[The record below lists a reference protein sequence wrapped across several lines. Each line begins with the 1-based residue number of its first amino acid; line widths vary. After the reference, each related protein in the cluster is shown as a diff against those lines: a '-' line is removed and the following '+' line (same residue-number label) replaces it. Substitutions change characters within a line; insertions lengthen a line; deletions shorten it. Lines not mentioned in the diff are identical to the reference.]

1 MPIIRFLD
9 IMNDNYNGFDKSTI
23 EAIEEGFKKFNNSF
37 IENED
42 PKINDHLIYT
52 FYNKCYNTYSS
63 MLFSDEKL
71 IIEVNELSIKNTQD
85 IYDLSIKR
93 EETIKLFDEMMLIFF
108 IEYLM
113 PKIKNK
119 SSIQN
124 NKLAPMSFTRGIDNR
139 IFEYYQDGT
148 FDRYFN
154 YIIELEKGNDIKN
167 PVDQLKREDNINKG
181 LDMLFEM
188 GYEVNVTFNDFNI
201 YDYGRGF
208 IEQYRFLYNKILIRI
223 FEGYIVKN
231 NIESIDDIN
240 IIELL
245 PSLKSDINKVRDIMY
260 FIYKNAYLGKHDKS
274 TLINE
279 LEDGIN
285 LLGMIKKV
293 FLEENT
299 YSLNSSISSCEKIIK
314 IASKNYNSKLEFIN
328 SIGLLYINI
337 YNNYMDKSFIRR
349 MHLFRNDETI
359 LEGKTLEKIN
369 KIAKEKYNI
378 LSKELIDSSKEK
390 LQEKIKKE
398 EEQKKLIE
406 DICVKLLYKNE

>member
-23 EAIEEGFKKFNNSF
+23 EAIEDGFKKFNNSF

-148 FDRYFN
+148 FDSYFN

-274 TLINE
+274 DLINE

-369 KIAKEKYNI
+369 KIAKEKYNV

-390 LQEKIKKE
+390 LQEKTKKE

>member
-148 FDRYFN
+148 FDSYFN
-154 YIIELEKGNDIKN
+154 YIIH
-167 PVDQLKREDNINKG
+167 
-181 LDMLFEM
+181 
-188 GYEVNVTFNDFNI
+188 
-201 YDYGRGF
+201 
-208 IEQYRFLYNKILIRI
+208 LI
-223 FEGYIVKN
+223 
-231 NIESIDDIN
+231 
-240 IIELL
+240 
-245 PSLKSDINKVRDIMY
+245 
-260 FIYKNAYLGKHDKS
+260 
-274 TLINE
+274 
-279 LEDGIN
+279 
-285 LLGMIKKV
+285 
-293 FLEENT
+293 
-299 YSLNSSISSCEKIIK
+299 NSSIILII
-314 IASKNYNSKLEFIN
+314 
-328 SIGLLYINI
+328 LYILNI
-337 YNNYMDKSFIRR
+337 F
-349 MHLFRNDETI
+349 L
-359 LEGKTLEKIN
+359 
-369 KIAKEKYNI
+369 
-378 LSKELIDSSKEK
+378 
-390 LQEKIKKE
+390 
-398 EEQKKLIE
+398 
-406 DICVKLLYKNE
+406 

>member
-148 FDRYFN
+148 FDSYFN

>member
-42 PKINDHLIYT
+42 SKINDHLIYT

-148 FDRYFN
+148 FDSYFN

-274 TLINE
+274 NLINE

-293 FLEENT
+293 FFEENT

-390 LQEKIKKE
+390 LQEKTKKE

>member
-148 FDRYFN
+148 FDSYFN

-240 IIELL
+240 IMELL

-274 TLINE
+274 DLINE

>member
-1 MPIIRFLD
+1 MPTIRFLD

-23 EAIEEGFKKFNNSF
+23 ETIEEGFKKFNNSF

-148 FDRYFN
+148 FDSYFN

-274 TLINE
+274 NLINE

>member
-148 FDRYFN
+148 FDSYFN

-223 FEGYIVKN
+223 FEGFIVKN

-260 FIYKNAYLGKHDKS
+260 FIYKNAYLGKRDKS
-274 TLINE
+274 NLINE
-279 LEDGIN
+279 LEEGIN

>member
-42 PKINDHLIYT
+42 SKINDHLIYT

-148 FDRYFN
+148 FDSYFN

-188 GYEVNVTFNDFNI
+188 GYEINVTFNDFNI

-245 PSLKSDINKVRDIMY
+245 PSLKSDINKLRDIMY

-274 TLINE
+274 NLINE

-293 FLEENT
+293 FFEENT